1 MQAEH
6 LTLAHRSAFKVSVV
20 VAVVILTALLTD
32 AKQRG
37 LQALPVYK
45 AGPGPAFLPQ
55 GVERTQ
61 SGHLETTEAGDSGGR
76 TDALPDAH
84 IRGFLLP
91 EK

>member
-6 LTLAHRSAFKVSVV
+6 LTLAFS
-20 VAVVILTALLTD
+20 VVILTALLSD
-32 AKQRG
+32 AKQQG

-55 GVERTQ
+55 SVERTQ
-61 SGHLETTEAGDSGGR
+61 SKHLETAEVTPGDTS
-76 TDALPDAH
+76 PDAH